1 MTPRA
6 VGYMRVS
13 TDDQSVDLQR
23 TAIKRYARRRGWK
36 LVGLYED
43 VGVSGLRGRRPQLDR
58 LMAAARRKR
67 FDAVIVWKFDRF
79 ARDTRDLLAS
89 LETFQTLGIDFV
101 SDTEG
106 IDTSTAMGEM
116 VMTFLGAIAQFEAAL
131 IRERVRAGVRAKIAT
146 GARWGRRPT
155 LGPVVVER
163 ARTLLEP
170 LNLWEARGVPVAE
183 LSYGDQRQ
191 LEIAL
196 ALATQP
202 RILLLDE
209 PTAGLSPA
217 ETQHVLRIIRGLPR
231 EITILLIEHDMAVV
245 FGVCERIV
253 VLHQGEVVAAG
264 APDAVARDA
273 RVQEIYLGVRT

>member
-58 LMAAARRKR
+58 LMAAARRKH

-79 ARDTRDLLAS
+79 ARDVRDLLVS
-89 LETFQTLGIDFV
+89 LETFQALGIDFV
-101 SDTEG
+101 SETEG
-106 IDTSTAMGEM
+106 VDTSTAMGEM
-116 VMTFLGAIAQFEAAL
+116 VMTFLGAIAKFEAAL

-163 ARTLLEP
+163 ARTLLSRRQG
-170 LNLWEARGVPVAE
+170 LRTIA
-183 LSYGDQRQ
+183 RQ
-191 LEIAL
+191 LRVPRTTLRRAL
-196 ALATQP
+196 
-202 RILLLDE
+202 
-209 PTAGLSPA
+209 GLR
-217 ETQHVLRIIRGLPR
+217 T
-231 EITILLIEHDMAVV
+231 
-245 FGVCERIV
+245 
-253 VLHQGEVVAAG
+253 G
-264 APDAVARDA
+264 AK
-273 RVQEIYLGVRT
+273 G